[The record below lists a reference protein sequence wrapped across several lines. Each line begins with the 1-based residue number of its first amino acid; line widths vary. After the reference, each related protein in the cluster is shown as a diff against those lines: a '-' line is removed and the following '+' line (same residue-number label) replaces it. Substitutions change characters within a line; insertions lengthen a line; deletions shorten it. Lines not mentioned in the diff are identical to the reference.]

1 MVNKGFNHYMFS
13 LYGSNNG
20 RFLYLDILSGRET
33 EDFKEDKYI
42 FRFYTP
48 EEADNL
54 NETSLRFDKDKEEE
68 QTFYYKLQDLISM
81 STMERQRF
89 KRNIVKKLHLSDE
102 DELRL
107 DFNLSIL
114 RDVLTSDPNILKVTA
129 IDENIPRDSEDR
141 KSESERA
148 R

>member
-1 MVNKGFNHYMFS
+1 M
-13 LYGSNNG
+13 
-20 RFLYLDILSGRET
+20 
-33 EDFKEDKYI
+33 
-42 FRFYTP
+42 
-48 EEADNL
+48 
-54 NETSLRFDKDKEEE
+54 SLRFDKDKEEE
-68 QTFYYKLQDLISM
+68 QIFYYKLQDLRSM

-107 DFNLSIL
+107 DFNLSSL

-141 KSESERA
+141 KRYLAPKAVSLPLITKTVAGKLSTPAFNRIV
-148 R
+148 